1 MHMIK
6 YISFNIYVFIFT
18 KQICDTLKLLVPTDA
33 LLILTFIH
41 PQLSHHPCESDNVDW
56 IYVPP
61 PFFPHI
67 QAPVLSLSRFIY
79 SWRLARRESKPL
91 ASTGQGWSPKC
102 REALP
107 CPANPAGQLE
117 PPECLWPLC

>member
-41 PQLSHHPCESDNVDW
+41 PQLSHHPCESDNVDC

-61 PFFPHI
+61 LSFPT
-67 QAPVLSLSRFIY
+67 F
-79 SWRLARRESKPL
+79 RLQSCLYPD
-91 ASTGQGWSPKC
+91 SFT
-102 REALP
+102 
-107 CPANPAGQLE
+107 AGD
-117 PPECLWPLC
+117 